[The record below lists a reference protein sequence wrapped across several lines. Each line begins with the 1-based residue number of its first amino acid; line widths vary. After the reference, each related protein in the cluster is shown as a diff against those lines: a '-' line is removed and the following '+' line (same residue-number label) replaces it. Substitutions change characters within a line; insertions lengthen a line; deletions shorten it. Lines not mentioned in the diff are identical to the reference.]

1 MLLVEQRI
9 TSEEVVNNH
18 KSINIDDFIWPHGI
32 TPPLH
37 QVRKRRFRRRVNRR
51 TIESVEQEVERLLEQ
66 DALADDVKY
75 GKLLSINIALPQH
88 TLYRGLGQRQPG
100 LVGL

>member
-1 MLLVEQRI
+1 MLLVEQKI
-9 TSEEVVNNH
+9 STEEVVSNQ
-18 KSINIDDFIWPHGI
+18 KSFNIDDFIWPHGV

-37 QVRKRRFRRRVNRR
+37 HVRKRRFRRRVNRR

-75 GKLLSINIALPQH
+75 GVSLRHQSPTSLVQR
-88 TLYRGLGQRQPG
+88 TL
-100 LVGL
+100 